1 MRIHT
6 KDLKQY
12 LRFLP
17 TGDLCEALAD
27 LVFFYNGDQLDWD
40 AELAIPA
47 GEASAIRV
55 GQFGQLGWT
64 SWMAPNWA
72 SSEEYRCDA
81 RFHPA
86 ERMRYK
92 RARHKQNV

>member
-72 SSEEYRCDA
+72 LRKSTVV
-81 RFHPA
+81 
-86 ERMRYK
+86 MRDFIPP
-92 RARHKQNV
+92 NG